1 MRIHWPSVRVLF
13 LAGPALAAALAGCAS
28 PDVNPAAP
36 KARTGYLDLYTGD
49 PAPVSWKVQDCVPGT
64 QKFHDAFT
72 QIDPIDTPI
81 IRLGFPPGRRQF
93 KVNFLNCPVVEPAA
107 FEVTIEAGRVT
118 PVKVSRISAGTV
130 LVQTRELTT
139 GPSFKGRYRTAKRFG
154 IDPSQLWRL
163 TATPQP
169 PSDYSTKENMHY
181 YAPAPTQ

>member
-13 LAGPALAAALAGCAS
+13 LAGPALAVALAGCAS

-49 PAPVSWKVQDCVPGT
+49 PAPVSWKVQDLVPGT
-64 QKFHDAFT
+64 QKFHDVFT
-72 QIDPIDTPI
+72 QIDPIDTPV
-81 IRLGFPPGRRQF
+81 IRLAFPPGRRQF

-118 PVKVSRISAGTV
+118 PVQVSRISIGTT
-130 LVQTRELTT
+130 LVETRELDT
-139 GPSFKGRYRTAKRFG
+139 GPTYKGRYGTTKKFG

-163 TATPQP
+163 TAAPQALR
-169 PSDYSTKENMHY
+169 DYSIKENMPY
-181 YAPAPTQ
+181 YSRAQNQ